1 MDLETRDQV
10 SGSFDLILVLGTL
23 PAAALNVKKWQRL
36 RSDLHGN
43 RAGLA
48 ELVPNLSNAV
58 NARSFTWN
66 VDLSSQK
73 AYLLIDRI
81 AVVVGPLTLNRLGYF
96 DSRENPSL
104 VPHHVFE

>member
-66 VDLSSQK
+66 VHLS
-73 AYLLIDRI
+73 
-81 AVVVGPLTLNRLGYF
+81 
-96 DSRENPSL
+96 
-104 VPHHVFE
+104 